1 MGMTLSAFLLIGI
14 LSFQNGPDLSGNQDG
29 QKRFLQ
35 VSLRASALRSRGE
48 YEKAAAALQ
57 EAMSIAEKANLDH
70 SQRQCLMRMA
80 LLRWDLGSMAEAE
93 RLFYAAMLAFQKAG
107 DMRASEFC
115 AKCVKLTR
123 LYDEGKKDRDAK
135 YYFRSLERFQEAIM
149 LGRDTG
155 IPDFELKC
163 LRQQSLTY
171 WEMGRLESFLA
182 CNVQGLKISSEIHH
196 DVEKGRC
203 LNNIGITYHKQ
214 NEFAQAAE
222 YLENALSTIRI
233 AGDRPSEAECLS
245 NLGLLYRDL
254 GNYDRALY
262 FLDSALALDKDLADC
277 GSISTDLENIG
288 SVFLRRGLDNRSR
301 HDLLAGLDALQ
312 ECVSIRGRSRT
323 DGSAGFTVLNN
334 IGIIYNELGEHRESR
349 MYFHDALRAVER
361 RSFVP
366 EKGQILSNIAA
377 SYLYEGR
384 FDEALR
390 HFRESYDIGVA
401 NSLENVVIESCFGL
415 GKCYELTH
423 ARSAAIDFYQRS
435 ISALE
440 NVRDR
445 LSSELLTI
453 GFSRNKLAAYQSLIG
468 LLTAAYLNQPSPGL
482 LEQVFGFVERA
493 KARAFLQRIQDADID
508 KTEWSSFHLKE
519 RQQRLS
525 QNIAELTGRLSR
537 PDLHEGERILI
548 QRELEHE
555 EDEYLRV
562 TLSFRE
568 QPQEGRERAAERICS
583 RQDVQSRILD
593 DRTILLE
600 YYLGEARSYLILVAK
615 KGMKLFVLGGKAE
628 LEDSLRA
635 YLKII
640 SERSA
645 EDAAIRGASER
656 IGRELLPFLD
666 GVQYPGASSLI
677 IIPDGVLHYL
687 PFETL
692 RIDHED
698 GPRYLIEDFTV
709 SYGPSASSIL
719 ALHSMPRDRA
729 WKKDLLAFG
738 GPLYDPGIAQKNEAT
753 LRQGTALRRLSSGRT
768 FDFHPLPYSQ
778 QEVREVA
785 SLFSRE
791 RVDVLVGKAA
801 SEDAIRALPLQDY
814 RIIHL
819 ACHGVLDENRPLRSA
834 LVLSTGSEHGNDG
847 FLEMREIYGLLTAA
861 DLIVLSACQTARG
874 LLEHAEGPMGI
885 ARSFFFTGARSV
897 LASLW
902 SINDKPVVVF
912 MREFYR
918 NLLSGR
924 AAKEALRLAK
934 LTLLR
939 SSWSHPYYWA
949 SFVLIGDPGA
959 E

>member
-14 LSFQNGPDLSGNQDG
+14 LSFQNGPLLTANQDG

-35 VSLRASALRSRGE
+35 VSLLASALRSRGE

-57 EAMSIAEKANLDH
+57 EAMSIAEQGNLDH

-93 RLFYAAMLAFQKAG
+93 GLFYEAMLAFQNAG
-107 DMRASEFC
+107 DKRSSEFC
-115 AKCVKLTR
+115 AKCVDLTR
-123 LYDEGKKDRDAK
+123 LYDEGKKDRDAR
-135 YYFRSLERFQEAIM
+135 YYFRSLERFQEAIAM
-149 LGRDTG
+149 GRDTG

-171 WEMGRLESFLA
+171 WEMGRLESFLS

-203 LNNIGITYHKQ
+203 LNNIGVAYHRQ

-222 YLENALSTIRI
+222 YLENALSTIRA
-233 AGDRPSEAECLS
+233 AGDRPSEAECLC

-262 FLDSALALDKDLADC
+262 FLDSALALDKDLADR

-288 SVFLRRGLDNRSR
+288 SVFLRRGLDSRSR
-301 HDLLAGLDALQ
+301 RDLLAGLDALQ

-323 DGSAGFTVLNN
+323 DASAGFTVLNN

-349 MYFHDALRAVER
+349 TYFHDALRAVER
-361 RSFVP
+361 RNFVP

-377 SYLYEGR
+377 TYLYESR
-384 FDEALR
+384 FEEAIR

-415 GKCYELTH
+415 GKCYELMH

-435 ISALE
+435 IGALE

-468 LLTAAYLNQPSPGL
+468 LLTEAYLNKPSPEL
-482 LEQVFGFVERA
+482 LEEIFGFVERA
-493 KARAFLQRIQDADID
+493 KARAFLQRIQDADIHR
-508 KTEWSSFHLKE
+508 TEWSSFHLKE
-519 RQQRLS
+519 RQERLS
-525 QNIAELTGRLSR
+525 ENIAELTERLSR
-537 PDLHEGERILI
+537 PDLYKGERILI
-548 QRELEHE
+548 QHELEHE

-562 TLSFRE
+562 TLGLKER
-568 QPQEGRERAAERICS
+568 PQEGRGRAAERICS

-600 YYLGEARSYLILVAK
+600 YFMGEARSYLILVAK
-615 KGMKLFVLGGKAE
+615 EGMELFVLGGKAE

-635 YLKII
+635 YLKILTEE
-640 SERSA
+640 SV
-645 EDAAIRGASER
+645 EDAAIRSASER
-656 IGRELLPFLD
+656 IGRELLPFM
-666 GVQYPGASSLI
+666 GRAQYPGASSLI
-677 IIPDGVLHYL
+677 IVPDGVLHDL

-692 RIDHED
+692 RIDHEN
-698 GPRYLIEDFTV
+698 GPRYLIEDYTV

-719 ALHSMPRDRA
+719 ALHGMPRDRA

-738 GPLYDPGIAQKNEAT
+738 GPLYDLGIAQKDDAAS
-753 LRQGTALRRLSSGRT
+753 RQGAALRKPWSGQS
-768 FDFHPLPYSQ
+768 FDIRPLPYSQ

-785 SLFSRE
+785 RLFSEE
-791 RVDVLVGKAA
+791 RVDVLVGEAA
-801 SEDAIRALPLQDY
+801 SEDAIKALPLQDY

-819 ACHGVLDENRPLRSA
+819 ACHGLLDENRPLRSA
-834 LVLSTGSEHGNDG
+834 LVLSTGREPSNDG
-847 FLEMREIYGLLTAA
+847 FLEMREIYGLFTAA
-861 DLIVLSACQTARG
+861 DLIVLSACRTARG
-874 LLEHAEGPMGI
+874 LLEQAEGPMGI

-897 LASLW
+897 LATLW
-902 SINDKPVVVF
+902 SINDKPAVVF

-918 NLLSGR
+918 NFLAGGT
-924 AAKEALRLAK
+924 AKEALRLAK

-959 E
+959 K